1 VFLPPRKQLFSL
13 DFLGNEYEKQEKK
26 SKKKGLLKGIFG
38 DIDLDSKE
46 GKKLYTAK
54 SKNIGA
60 VKLVSSWVCG
70 LVARDVFLLCEAP
83 LLSITSVVFPQIKI
97 QQIHVCTYY

>member
-26 SKKKGLLKGIFG
+26 RKGIFG